1 MRTVE
6 RFGMRFSERASAAL
20 DELSELVAEGAA
32 AGMSDTELAELCKQY
47 LAELGPPVIVDG
59 ATLH

>member
-1 MRTVE
+1 
-6 RFGMRFSERASAAL
+6 MRFSERASAAL